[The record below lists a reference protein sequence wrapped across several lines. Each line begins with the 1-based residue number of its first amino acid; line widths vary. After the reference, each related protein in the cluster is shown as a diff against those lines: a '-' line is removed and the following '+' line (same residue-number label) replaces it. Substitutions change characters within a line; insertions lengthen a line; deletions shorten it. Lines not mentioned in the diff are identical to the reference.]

1 MKLLSLDF
9 FARDSVVCAR
19 ELIGTVLAN
28 GDCRGLVIET
38 EAYREKGD
46 AASHLFTRPSVR
58 KFAHSASP
66 GTAYVHRSYGIH
78 WLINVLCRDVE
89 TGQLGF
95 VLFRALEP
103 VAGLDTMA
111 ERRGVAV
118 TQQLCS
124 GPGKL
129 TMALGIDGSF
139 HGRSLIE
146 KSDFSLSQGTSIP
159 MPVVV
164 DRRIGI
170 SKGQELEWRFLAE
183 GHSGVSVKAA
193 SR

>member
-1 MKLLSLDF
+1 MKLLSPDF

-19 ELIGTVLAN
+19 ELIGTVLTN

-38 EAYREKGD
+38 EAYSEKGD

-78 WLINVLCRDVE
+78 WLINVLCQDTE

-103 VAGLDTMA
+103 VAGLGTMA
-111 ERRGVAV
+111 ERRGVSV

-146 KSDFSLSQGTSIP
+146 KTDFSLSRGTSKP

-183 GHSGVSVKAA
+183 SHSGVSVKAA

>member
-1 MKLLSLDF
+1 MKLLSPDF

-38 EAYREKGD
+38 EAYSEKGD

-78 WLINVLCRDVE
+78 WLINVLCRDAE

-103 VAGLDTMA
+103 VAGLGTMA

-146 KSDFSLSQGTSIP
+146 KSDFSLSQVTSKP